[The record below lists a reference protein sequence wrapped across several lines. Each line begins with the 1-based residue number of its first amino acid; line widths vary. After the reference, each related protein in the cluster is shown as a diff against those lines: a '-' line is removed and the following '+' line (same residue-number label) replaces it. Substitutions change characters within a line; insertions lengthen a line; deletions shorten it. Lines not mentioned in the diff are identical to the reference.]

1 MNTNKDVANWGLC
14 GKIRLRRSYRRNGS
28 VCCNSLLCK
37 ERQLMMRNYIMVL
50 GLRSVVEDSALE
62 AHNTTS
68 LGILFV
74 AFRRKGLPLSSR
86 IHKSAK
92 KLRLTERDFFCG
104 VFFGGVPPS
113 SKIIVF
119 YLLYEQ
125 RDSVISL
132 VIRAPGFRFR
142 ALADAQNFYRL
153 HNVQTGSGTTHL
165 TSCNGYGASFVGLER
180 PKPHVDD

>member
-1 MNTNKDVANWGLC
+1 MNTNKDVASWGQC
-14 GKIRLRRSYRRNGS
+14 VNIRLRRSYRRNGS

-37 ERQLMMRNYIMVL
+37 ERQLMMRNYIMFL
-50 GLRSVVEDSALE
+50 GLRSVVEDSALV

-68 LGILFV
+68 LGILLV
-74 AFRRKGLPLSSR
+74 AFRRNGLPLSSR
-86 IHKSAK
+86 IQKSAT
-92 KLRLTERDFFCG
+92 KLRLTEREFFYG
-104 VFFGGVPPS
+104 LFFGGVPPS

-125 RDSVISL
+125 RDSAISL

-142 ALADAQNFYRL
+142 DLADAQNFYRL

-165 TSCNGYGASFVGLER
+165 PSRNGYGASFIGLEW